1 MTKKETKKRLTREE
15 RRSQIVEV
23 AYKLFSKKG
32 FNGTTTKEIAM
43 NAHVSEATIFKHF
56 SKKED
61 LYKEIITAYTKDNK
75 RSKDFFSSIE
85 GREGKDFFY
94 AVAFNI
100 LENNKKDSTFQR
112 LMLFSA
118 LEREK
123 FSELV
128 ISSIGEDFMKLVA
141 GEIDK
146 LIKKKEFIKTDSY
159 LAARTFMGMV
169 NSFVIGQEIYGLKK
183 KHKYSSDEVA
193 TNFVNI
199 FINGIKR

>member
-43 NAHVSEATIFKHF
+43 SAQVSEATIFKHF

-61 LYKEIITAYTKDNK
+61 LYKEIITAYTKTNK

-85 GREGKDFFY
+85 GKEGRDFFY
-94 AVAFNI
+94 SIAFNI
-100 LENNKKDSTFQR
+100 LENNRKDSTFQR

-146 LIKKKEFIKTDSY
+146 LIKKKEFAKRDSY
-159 LAARTFMGMV
+159 LAARTFMGMIT
-169 NSFVIGQEIYGLKK
+169 SFVIGQEIYGLKRK
-183 KHKYSSDEVA
+183 YKYSSKEVA
-193 TNFVNI
+193 LNFVDI
-199 FINGIKR
+199 FLYGMKR